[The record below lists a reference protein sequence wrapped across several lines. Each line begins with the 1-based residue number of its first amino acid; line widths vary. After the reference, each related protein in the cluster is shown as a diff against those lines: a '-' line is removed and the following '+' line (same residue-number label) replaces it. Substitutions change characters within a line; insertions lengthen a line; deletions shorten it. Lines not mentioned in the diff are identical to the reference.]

1 MGFLDFFFQ
10 TDINAGLAQYQADPK
25 GVLLDVRTRGGVH
38 PRPSFP
44 AVKICP
50 CRR

>member
-25 GVLLDVRTRGGVH
+25 GVLLDVRST
-38 PRPSFP
+38 PTATFP

>member
-25 GVLLDVRTRGGVH
+25 LSLIH
-38 PRPSFP
+38 
-44 AVKICP
+44 I
-50 CRR
+50 